1 MYNCSMGTPSPK
13 ALLVIPVHNH
23 GKTLRSVVERALGA
37 GFPVLVV
44 DDGST
49 DGGLDTVIDLPIAHH
64 RFPVNR
70 GKGAAILAG
79 AALAEPSGYE
89 AIVTIDADGQH
100 DPADARRLQDTAS
113 VSWPAI
119 VVGARRMEGE
129 SVPRSSVFGRNFSNF
144 WVRLECGQAV
154 PDSQSGYRLYPVPFL
169 LAGRFLSKRFPFEA
183 EVLVR
188 AAWAGLPLLSTP
200 VSVHSPPAGER
211 VSHFHR
217 FKDNLRLTGL
227 HAGLVI
233 RSLLPWPHR
242 RWSRREEADSKAPAI
257 LQRIRFFRRLRREHT
272 GPGELAAAAWVGV
285 FVGALPII
293 PFGIAAIVYVSH
305 RLHLNKLASV
315 AASNVCCAPFV
326 PLLCVEAGHFLT
338 HGRFLSV
345 FNRHALIDEIH
356 LRLWEWLLGAL
367 VVGPIL
373 GAAVALLTF
382 LVVRSLRAQ
391 PPRDTEPARS

>member
-1 MYNCSMGTPSPK
+1 MGTTLPK
-13 ALLVIPVHNH
+13 TLLVIPVYNH

-49 DGGLDTVIDLPIAHH
+49 DGGLDTVIDLPIAHQ
-64 RFPVNR
+64 RFPENR
-70 GKGAAILAG
+70 GKGAAIIAG
-79 AALAEPSGYE
+79 AALADRSGYD
-89 AIVTIDADGQH
+89 AVVTIDADGQH
-100 DPADARRLQDTAS
+100 DPADARRLLETAS
-113 VSWPAI
+113 ATWPALVI
-119 VVGARRMEGE
+119 GARRMEGE
-129 SVPRSSVFGRNFSNF
+129 SVPRSSVFGRDFSNF
-144 WVRLECGQAV
+144 WVRLECGQTV
-154 PDSQSGYRLYPVPFL
+154 PDSQSGCRLYPVPFL
-169 LAGRFLSKRFPFEA
+169 LAGRFLSRRFPFEV

-200 VSVHSPPAGER
+200 VSVHYPPAGER

-227 HAGLVI
+227 HAGLLV

-242 RWSRREEADSKAPAI
+242 RTSRREDAASKAPGT
-257 LQRIRFFRRLRREHT
+257 LRPVGFFRRLSREHT
-272 GPGELAAAAWVGV
+272 GAGELAAAAWVGV

-315 AASNVCCAPFV
+315 AASNICCAPFV
-326 PLLCVEAGHFLT
+326 PLLCIEAGHFIT

-345 FNRHALIDEIH
+345 FDRHVLIDEFH

-373 GAAVALLTF
+373 GAAAALLTY
-382 LVVRSLRAQ
+382 LVVRSLRAH
-391 PPRDTEPARS
+391 PPAGTEPARS

>member
-1 MYNCSMGTPSPK
+1 MYNGSMGTPSPK
-13 ALLVIPVHNH
+13 TLLVIPVYNH

-79 AALAEPSGYE
+79 AALAESSGYE

-100 DPADARRLQDTAS
+100 DPADARRLLETAS

-119 VVGARRMEGE
+119 VVGARRMEGKG
-129 SVPRSSVFGRNFSNF
+129 VPRSSVFGRNFSNF

-154 PDSQSGYRLYPVPFL
+154 PDSQSGCRLYPVPFL
-169 LAGRFLSKRFPFEA
+169 LAGRFLSTRFPFEV

-200 VSVHSPPAGER
+200 VSVHYPPAGER

-227 HAGLVI
+227 HAGLVVS
-233 RSLLPWPHR
+233 SLFPWPH
-242 RWSRREEADSKAPAI
+242 
-257 LQRIRFFRRLRREHT
+257 
-272 GPGELAAAAWVGV
+272 
-285 FVGALPII
+285 
-293 PFGIAAIVYVSH
+293 H
-305 RLHLNKLASV
+305 R
-315 AASNVCCAPFV
+315 
-326 PLLCVEAGHFLT
+326 
-338 HGRFLSV
+338 
-345 FNRHALIDEIH
+345 
-356 LRLWEWLLGAL
+356 
-367 VVGPIL
+367 
-373 GAAVALLTF
+373 
-382 LVVRSLRAQ
+382 RSLRAQ